1 MGNPSASNNPKPSGP
16 VTGTFNPA
24 NNRSDIDAVEKAVLE
39 AVAAFG
45 YPDASRFAL
54 RIALEESMVNAFLHG
69 HRGLPE
75 DTTIEVQY
83 RVTNDD
89 VTVQITDQGP
99 GFNPTSVPNP
109 TDDENLELP
118 SGRGLMLIQA
128 YMSEVRHELDGR
140 RIVMVYQRPAEGG

>member
-1 MGNPSASNNPKPSGP
+1 MPDGP
-16 VTGTFNPA
+16 VSGTFNPA
-24 NNRSDIDAVEKAVLE
+24 NKRADIDTVEKAVLD

-45 YPDASRFAL
+45 YPDASRFAM

-75 DTTIEVQY
+75 DTTIEVKF
-83 RVTNDD
+83 RVTKDD

-140 RIVMVYQRPAEGG
+140 RIVMVYKRPSEGG